1 MPKIVDRQ
9 AKKVEIIQA
18 AMKVFARNGV
28 MKSKMIDIARTAGI
42 GKGTIYEYFRSKE
55 EIFAEA
61 FRLVFAEADRM
72 ITRAL
77 GSTDDPVEK
86 LHRIVHATVAGFGKE
101 DGEFIQIIMDFW
113 AEGIRS
119 KHPEVLKMINLEEVY
134 AGYRAMI
141 VSILEDGIKKKVFRS
156 VNTSLVAS
164 VLIAALD
171 GLMLQWVMNRN
182 LFTFEEAADVLLDS
196 VLNGIKRK

>member
-1 MPKIVDRQ
+1 VPRIVDRE
-9 AKKVEIIQA
+9 AKKMEIIQA
-18 AMKVFARNGV
+18 AMKVFAQNGV
-28 MKSKMIDIARTAGI
+28 MKSKMIEIAQTAGI

-55 EIFAEA
+55 EIFAET
-61 FRLVFAEADRM
+61 FQLVFAETDRM
-72 ITRAL
+72 ITGAL
-77 GSTDDPVEK
+77 VSTDDPVEK
-86 LHRIVHATVAGFGKE
+86 LRRMVHASVAGFVKDG
-101 DGEFIQIIMDFW
+101 GEFVKIIMDFW

-134 AGYRAMI
+134 AGYRTMI
-141 VSILEDGIKKKVFRS
+141 VSILEDGIKNKVFRS

-182 LFTFEEAADVLLDS
+182 LFTFKEAADVLLDS